1 MDNAAQGSHSEL
13 GLPVVPFLARPKPK
27 IPFHARSF
35 FAPKPNANACY
46 AGTGHRTS
54 STSLRHNLGKN
65 FFFYTSHL
73 YQTYPY
79 LLLVGIQSYHFTL
92 PIEQHWRKYRMIKKK
107 NVKRVH

>member
-1 MDNAAQGSHSEL
+1 MNNAAQGSHSEL
-13 GLPVVPFLARPKPK
+13 GLPVVPFLAAAKTENAVP
-27 IPFHARSF
+27 RSF

-54 STSLRHNLGKN
+54 STSLRHNLGKK

-73 YQTYPY
+73 YQTYTY

-107 NVKRVH
+107 HVKRVH